1 MSGVSEYCWE
11 KVAGDMGDS
20 GLGTGTTGT
29 VVLVLLVVVVTVEL
43 IPDT

>member
-20 GLGTGTTGT
+20 GLGTGTGT
-29 VVLVLLVVVVTVEL
+29 VVLELLEVVVTVEL

>member
-20 GLGTGTTGT
+20 GLGKGTTGT
-29 VVLVLLVVVVTVEL
+29 VVVVTVEL